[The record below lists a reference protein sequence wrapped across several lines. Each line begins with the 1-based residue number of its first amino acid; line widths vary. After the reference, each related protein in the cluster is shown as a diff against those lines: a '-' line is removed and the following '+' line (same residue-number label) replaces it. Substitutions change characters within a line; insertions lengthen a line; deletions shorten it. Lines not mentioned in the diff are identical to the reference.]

1 MFEKKNVFLHLKLLY
16 PVIMKNTNK
25 NTAVLLL
32 HCPDK
37 QGIIAA
43 VTEFININKGNI
55 IYLDQHVDKVEKI
68 FFMRVEWELDNFLIP
83 TEKINEYFQTLLANK
98 YEMEFQIH
106 FQNQKPRMALFV
118 SKQAH
123 CMYDLLAHYEA
134 GDWNVEIPLIIS
146 NHPDLEHVAKKFNIP
161 YYCFPIT
168 KDNKEEQEA
177 KEMELLKEYNITF
190 SVLAKYMQIIS
201 PEFIKAYPNNIIN
214 IHHSFLPAFVG
225 AKPYHAAFERGVKI
239 IGATSHYVTEE
250 LDAGPIIKQ
259 DVARISHK
267 DSIENL
273 IRKGQDLEKV
283 VLSRGVEK
291 HIERKILVYKN
302 KTIVFG

>member
-1 MFEKKNVFLHLKLLY
+1 MEKTQKD
-16 PVIMKNTNK
+16 
-25 NTAVLLL
+25 TAVLLL

-55 IYLDQHVDKVEKI
+55 IYLDQHVDKAEKV
-68 FFMRVEWELDNFLIP
+68 FFMRVEWELENFLIP
-83 TEKINEYFQTLLANK
+83 RDKVKEYFDTLLAKK
-98 YEMEFQIH
+98 YQMEFEIYFH
-106 FQNQKPRMALFV
+106 AQKPRMALFV

-123 CMYDLLAHYEA
+123 CLYDLLAHYEA

-146 NHPDLEHVAKKFNIP
+146 NHPDMEHVAKKFGNP
-161 YYCFPIT
+161 YYCLPIT
-168 KDNKEEQEA
+168 KENKAEQEA
-177 KEMELLKEYNITF
+177 KEMELLRQHDITF
-190 SVLAKYMQIIS
+190 VVLARYMQIIT
-201 PEFIKAYPNNIIN
+201 PAMIEAYPNKIIN

-283 VLSRGVEK
+283 VLSRAVEK

>member
-1 MFEKKNVFLHLKLLY
+1 
-16 PVIMKNTNK
+16 MKNTNK

-225 AKPYHAAFERGVKI
+225 AKPYHAAYERGVKI

>member
-1 MFEKKNVFLHLKLLY
+1 MYFCTLKLLY
-16 PVIMKNTNK
+16 RVIMKNTNK

-55 IYLDQHVDKVEKI
+55 IYLDQHVENAEKI

-83 TEKINEYFQTLLANK
+83 TDKINEYFQTLLANK

>member
-1 MFEKKNVFLHLKLLY
+1 MKKKTYFCTLKLLY
-16 PVIMKNTNK
+16 PVIKKNTNK

-68 FFMRVEWELDNFLIP
+68 FFMRVEWELENFLIP
-83 TEKINEYFQTLLANK
+83 TDKINEYFQTLLANK

-106 FQNQKPRMALFV
+106 FQNQKPRMALFD

-161 YYCFPIT
+161 YYYFPIT
-168 KDNKEEQEA
+168 KENKEEQEA
-177 KEMELLKEYNITF
+177 KEMALLKEYNITF

>member
-1 MFEKKNVFLHLKLLY
+1 MKKKTYFCTLKLLY

-68 FFMRVEWELDNFLIP
+68 FFMRVEWELENFLIP
-83 TEKINEYFQTLLANK
+83 TDKINEYFQTLLANK

>member
-1 MFEKKNVFLHLKLLY
+1 
-16 PVIMKNTNK
+16 
-25 NTAVLLL
+25 
-32 HCPDK
+32 
-37 QGIIAA
+37 
-43 VTEFININKGNI
+43 
-55 IYLDQHVDKVEKI
+55 
-68 FFMRVEWELDNFLIP
+68 
-83 TEKINEYFQTLLANK
+83 
-98 YEMEFQIH
+98 
-106 FQNQKPRMALFV
+106 
-118 SKQAH
+118 
-123 CMYDLLAHYEA
+123 MYDLLAHYEA

>member
-1 MFEKKNVFLHLKLLY
+1 
-16 PVIMKNTNK
+16 
-25 NTAVLLL
+25 
-32 HCPDK
+32 
-37 QGIIAA
+37 
-43 VTEFININKGNI
+43 
-55 IYLDQHVDKVEKI
+55 
-68 FFMRVEWELDNFLIP
+68 
-83 TEKINEYFQTLLANK
+83 
-98 YEMEFQIH
+98 
-106 FQNQKPRMALFV
+106 
-118 SKQAH
+118 
-123 CMYDLLAHYEA
+123 
-134 GDWNVEIPLIIS
+134 
-146 NHPDLEHVAKKFNIP
+146 
-161 YYCFPIT
+161 
-168 KDNKEEQEA
+168 
-177 KEMELLKEYNITF
+177 
-190 SVLAKYMQIIS
+190 MQIIT
-201 PEFIKAYPNNIIN
+201 PAMIEAYPNKIIN

-283 VLSRGVEK
+283 VLSRAVEK

>member
-1 MFEKKNVFLHLKLLY
+1 
-16 PVIMKNTNK
+16 MKNTNK

-83 TEKINEYFQTLLANK
+83 TDKINEYFQTLLANK

-177 KEMELLKEYNITF
+177 KEMELLREYNITF

>member
-1 MFEKKNVFLHLKLLY
+1 MYFCTLKLLY
-16 PVIMKNTNK
+16 LVIMKNTNK

-55 IYLDQHVDKVEKI
+55 IYLDQHVDKAEKI

-83 TEKINEYFQTLLANK
+83 TDKINEYFQTLLANK

-161 YYCFPIT
+161 YYCLPIT
-168 KDNKEEQEA
+168 KENKEEQEA

-190 SVLAKYMQIIS
+190 AVLAKYMQIIS

>member
-1 MFEKKNVFLHLKLLY
+1 MEKTPKD
-16 PVIMKNTNK
+16 
-25 NTAVLLL
+25 TAVLLL

-43 VTEFININKGNI
+43 LTEFININKGNI
-55 IYLDQHVDKVEKI
+55 IYLDQHVDKAEKV
-68 FFMRVEWELDNFLIP
+68 FFMRVEWELENFLIP
-83 TEKINEYFQTLLANK
+83 RDKVKEYFDTLLAKK
-98 YEMEFQIH
+98 YQMEFEIYFH
-106 FQNQKPRMALFV
+106 AQKPKMALFV

-123 CMYDLLAHYEA
+123 CLYDLLAHYEA

-146 NHPDLEHVAKKFNIP
+146 NHPDMEHVAKKFGIP
-161 YYCFPIT
+161 YYCLPIT
-168 KDNKEEQEA
+168 KENKAEQEA
-177 KEMELLKEYNITF
+177 KEMELLRQHNITF
-190 SVLAKYMQIIS
+190 VVLARYMQIIT
-201 PEFIKAYPNNIIN
+201 PAMIEAYPNKIIN

-225 AKPYHAAFERGVKI
+225 AKPYHAAFQRGVKI

-283 VLSRGVEK
+283 VLSRAVEK

>member
-1 MFEKKNVFLHLKLLY
+1 MEKTPKD
-16 PVIMKNTNK
+16 
-25 NTAVLLL
+25 TAVLLL

-55 IYLDQHVDKVEKI
+55 IYLDQHVDKAEKV
-68 FFMRVEWELDNFLIP
+68 FFMRVEWELENFLIP
-83 TEKINEYFQTLLANK
+83 RDKVKEYFDTLLAKK
-98 YEMEFQIH
+98 YQMEFEIYFH
-106 FQNQKPRMALFV
+106 AQKPKMALFV

-123 CMYDLLAHYEA
+123 CLYDLLAHYEA

-146 NHPDLEHVAKKFNIP
+146 NHPDMEHVAKKFGIP
-161 YYCFPIT
+161 YYCLPIT
-168 KDNKEEQEA
+168 KENKAEQEA
-177 KEMELLKEYNITF
+177 KEMELLRQHDITF
-190 SVLAKYMQIIS
+190 VVLARYMQIIT
-201 PEFIKAYPNNIIN
+201 PAMIEAYPNKIIN

-225 AKPYHAAFERGVKI
+225 AKPYHAAFQRGVKI

-283 VLSRGVEK
+283 VLSRAVEK

>member
-1 MFEKKNVFLHLKLLY
+1 MYFCTLKLLY
-16 PVIMKNTNK
+16 LVIMKNTNK

-83 TEKINEYFQTLLANK
+83 TDKINEYFQTLLANK

-168 KDNKEEQEA
+168 KENKEEQEA

>member
-1 MFEKKNVFLHLKLLY
+1 MKKKTYFCTLKLLY

-83 TEKINEYFQTLLANK
+83 TDKINEYFQTLLANK

-161 YYCFPIT
+161 YYCLPIT

>member
-1 MFEKKNVFLHLKLLY
+1 MEKNQRD
-16 PVIMKNTNK
+16 
-25 NTAVLLL
+25 TAVLLL

-55 IYLDQHVDKVEKI
+55 IYLDQHVDKAEKV
-68 FFMRVEWELDNFLIP
+68 FFMRVEWELENFLIP
-83 TEKINEYFQTLLANK
+83 REKVNEYFETLLAKK
-98 YEMEFQIH
+98 YQMEFQIYFH
-106 FQNQKPRMALFV
+106 AQKPRMALFV

-123 CMYDLLAHYEA
+123 CLYDLLAHYEA

-146 NHPDLEHVAKKFNIP
+146 NHPDMEHVAQKFGIP
-161 YYCFPIT
+161 YYCLPIT
-168 KDNKEEQEA
+168 KENKAEQEA
-177 KEMELLKEYNITF
+177 KEMELLRQHDITF
-190 SVLAKYMQIIS
+190 VVLARYMQIIT
-201 PEFIKAYPNNIIN
+201 PAMIEAFPNKIIN

-283 VLSRGVEK
+283 VLSRAVEK